1 MAGMPVW
8 LSTTLLG
15 LGTVFVGLI
24 CLIFIIRLMSF
35 LYGLFA
41 GKSASKAPAPASTT
55 APAASAEPIE
65 NRQQFVAAVSAAIA
79 TVMGT
84 EVSGLR
90 ITSIKKVK

>member
-24 CLIFIIRLMSF
+24 SLIFIIRLMSF

-41 GKSASKAPAPASTT
+41 GKSASGAPAPASTT
-55 APAASAEPIE
+55 ATAATSEPIE

>member
-15 LGTVFVGLI
+15 LGAVFVGLI
-24 CLIFIIRLMSF
+24 SLIFIIRLMSF

-55 APAASAEPIE
+55 APAATSEPIE

>member
-24 CLIFIIRLMSF
+24 SLIFIIRLMSF

-41 GKSASKAPAPASTT
+41 GKSASRAPTA
-55 APAASAEPIE
+55 APAATSEPIE

>member
-24 CLIFIIRLMSF
+24 SLIFIIRLMSF

-41 GKSASKAPAPASTT
+41 GKSASRAPAPASTT
-55 APAASAEPIE
+55 APAATSEPIE
-65 NRQQFVAAVSAAIA
+65 NLQQFVAAVSAAIA

>member
-24 CLIFIIRLMSF
+24 SLIFIIRLMSF

-41 GKSASKAPAPASTT
+41 GKSASRAPAPTA
-55 APAASAEPIE
+55 APAAAAEPIE

>member
-24 CLIFIIRLMSF
+24 SLIFIIRLMSF

-41 GKSASKAPAPASTT
+41 GKSAARAPAPASTT
-55 APAASAEPIE
+55 APAATSEPIE

-90 ITSIKKVK
+90 ITSIKKAK